1 MNNPPKELNVGHAT
15 VSRWLKKEG
24 IPIRSRSESKLPEGV
39 ERLSKKKLERLY
51 IEEEKSTIQIARDKK
66 ISTSTVNAWL
76 KYHKIPIRTIS
87 ESKLPEGVERLSKKE
102 LERLYIEEEKSTIQI
117 GKELN
122 VNRATVSKLLKGYGI
137 PIRGSERI
145 KSREQFMD
153 FLKGDETAR
162 NLAVASIGLN
172 GEGYDVEQIL
182 IEIYNGKFKDQDQ
195 LHRLLEEAENEI
207 YELVDEGV
215 TNLGSY
221 LGGFSLGDRRI
232 FPLLLGEALANI
244 PEERISQPLEERL
257 TRILRVTYSP
267 RFNDNPTGI
276 LEELKGKIDSSDG
289 KIKVLYEKLYGHYED
304 VLELGDEL
312 KC

>member
-1 MNNPPKELNVGHAT
+1 MKKMINRKSPNYWKDWDNVEAE
-15 VSRWLKKEG
+15 LKKVIDELG
-24 IPIRSRSESKLPEGV
+24 HFPSYNELRKFDSMTSPI
-39 ERLSKKKLERLY
+39 
-51 IEEEKSTIQIARDKK
+51 D
-66 ISTSTVNAWL
+66 
-76 KYHKIPIRTIS
+76 KYH
-87 ESKLPEGVERLSKKE
+87 GG
-102 LERLYIEEEKSTIQI
+102 LE
-117 GKELN
+117 N
-122 VNRATVSKLLKGYGI
+122 VKNKMGYGMI
-137 PIRGSERI
+137 NT
-145 KSREQFMD
+145 REQFMD